1 MAISAFSSLSVA
13 ETPDALPVQ
22 IGVRSAPGAK
32 QFVPGH
38 FVNHARRQLVF
49 VHQRDADAIR
59 REIVH
64 EIGRAVQRIDDPF
77 ERLSSTAAVTV
88 PSSVMNPASGVSSRS
103 RSTIIFSV
111 CLSTYETR
119 FCAPL
124 NSTSANV
131 KLFALFG
138 DVGARF
144 ARQVA
149 CAEAY
154 CSVIQHFIPYIVL
167 NCPFWFV
174 PAAIAR
180 SVPVLRLRVFFPLFR
195 CMTQST
201 SVSAGVLSVL

>member
-13 ETPDALPVQ
+13 ENPDALPVRDRRT
-22 IGVRSAPGAK
+22 IRARRVK

-131 KLFALFG
+131 KL
-138 DVGARF
+138 
-144 ARQVA
+144 
-149 CAEAY
+149 CAVRR
-154 CSVIQHFIPYIVL
+154 CRRP
-167 NCPFWFV
+167 
-174 PAAIAR
+174 
-180 SVPVLRLRVFFPLFR
+180 LRAPGRMR
-195 CMTQST
+195 
-201 SVSAGVLSVL
+201 